1 MKFRLLLSIT
11 AFLEASLPFPIQIY
25 MLYQSLWFVYGQGDA
40 DLRWDLQSLS
50 QAACFVWQD
59 LLVFYLCCYCM
70 ALSARSMAGRGLP
83 LSQDGPWAWEGAVC
97 PLCLARLALWRL
109 CLGRHPRFDLS
120 WGAHRLSSCG
130 KTLCKDNME
139 EWCVTEMLL
148 FQDRHLQCF
157 CSVWGHFHRYTK
169 QLVCTW
175 FASKK
180 PLCLWITTRLKITLQ
195 V

>member
-70 ALSARSMAGRGLP
+70 ALSARSRAGRGLP

-97 PLCLARLALWRL
+97 PLCLARLPCGGSAEADTHGLTSAEEPTDYLAVEQRCARITWRNGVSQK
-109 CLGRHPRFDLS
+109 CCYSKIGICNVFVQFEATFTDAQSS
-120 WGAHRLSSCG
+120 WSAPGL
-130 KTLCKDNME
+130 
-139 EWCVTEMLL
+139 
-148 FQDRHLQCF
+148 HL
-157 CSVWGHFHRYTK
+157 K
-169 QLVCTW
+169 NP
-175 FASKK
+175 FAYE
-180 PLCLWITTRLKITLQ
+180 
-195 V
+195 